1 MFEDLLKTISG
12 LDGSMVEVPI
22 SAEPDEQGYID
33 RECPAE
39 ECTFTF
45 KVHDEDWRDIV
56 RDEAVWCP
64 FCGEERDANAWWT
77 TEQIESGQ
85 QAALAKVSDLI
96 SGAMRRDAAS
106 FNRRQPKRSFL
117 SMTMRVDARPQM
129 IPLPAAASAPME
141 LKVTCEACRCRFA
154 VIGSAYFCPAC
165 GNNGADRV
173 FQQSLHTIVATL
185 DNLDAIV
192 AGLLDRDAAHNT
204 RRLLVEDSLQ
214 RIVTAFQRYVEAL
227 FARHASPP
235 KARRNVFQNLIEGS
249 ALWQQAY
256 GAAYSAHLDT
266 RGLEMLKRYFQQRH
280 LLAHCDGIVDADYLA
295 KTGDPVYRAGQ
306 RIVVRETAVRDC
318 LALVGDLATGLARD
332 AANQAKS

>member
-1 MFEDLLKTISG
+1 MFEDLLNTISG
-12 LDGSMVEVPI
+12 LDGSKVEVPI

-45 KVHDEDWRDIV
+45 KVHGEDWRDIV

-85 QAALAKVSDLI
+85 QAALAKVGDLLN
-96 SGAMRRDAAS
+96 G

-117 SMTMRVDARPQM
+117 SMTMRVDARPKTVT
-129 IPLPAAASAPME
+129 LPATASAPME
-141 LKVTCEACRCRFA
+141 LKVTCETCQCRFA

-165 GNNGADRV
+165 GHNSADRV
-173 FQQSLHTIVATL
+173 FQQSLRTIVATL
-185 DNLDAIV
+185 DNLDAIE
-192 AGLLDRDAAHNT
+192 AGLPDRDAAHNT
-204 RRLLVEDSLQ
+204 GRLLVEDSLQ
-214 RIVTAFQRYVEAL
+214 RIVTAFQRYAEAL

-235 KARRNVFQNLIEGS
+235 KARRNVFQSLTEGS
-249 ALWQQAY
+249 TLWQQAY
-256 GAAYSAHLDT
+256 GVAYSAHLDT
-266 RGLEMLKRYFQQRH
+266 RGLDTLKRYFQQRH

-295 KTGDPVYRAGQ
+295 KTNDPVYRAGQ
-306 RIVVRETAVRDC
+306 RIVVREAAVRDC
-318 LALVGDLATGLARD
+318 LTLVGELAAGLARD
-332 AANQAKS
+332 AASQATP